1 MRNLGPPRHVEPW
14 NSEEEHGPLDAS
26 GNAMDMDMDTVVAH
40 AGAANVLQMTTD
52 MPPQRVCIF
61 DFDETLAVGTA
72 YPGAPLDELFGGER
86 LRDLIV
92 LLEDI
97 TSAGVLLAIVSFNMK
112 EVLAPI
118 VEAAGLSRFFPDTLI
133 FGREVFETDGALR
146 RQPFFW
152 KKSSVIRELIMP
164 VARLHSPRGDSVLF
178 IDDDPANVQDVTQN
192 LFGSQCVLVP
202 GNGLRDFAA
211 VRRWLASAAAE
222 ASASSVFDAPA
233 PAPAPTPFERV

>member
-1 MRNLGPPRHVEPW
+1 
-14 NSEEEHGPLDAS
+14 
-26 GNAMDMDMDTVVAH
+26 MDMDMDTVVAH